1 MGLVS
6 VLKTLRSRIGAA
18 WAALVSGIFAFWKAF
33 DVRDLLVY
41 GGLLC
46 IGYGLYQLFPW
57 LGWTAFGLGS
67 MLLGLGWL
75 FRVRK

>member
-6 VLKTLRSRIGAA
+6 ALKAVKSQIGAA
-18 WAALVSGIFAFWKAF
+18 WAAF
-33 DVRDLLVY
+33 DIRDLLVY
-41 GGLLC
+41 GGLFS
-46 IGYGLYQLFPW
+46 IGYGLYQFRPW
-57 LGWTAFGLGS
+57 LGWTVFGLFS

>member
-1 MGLVS
+1 MGFVS
-6 VLKTLRSRIGAA
+6 ALKTTKSRINAA
-18 WAALVSGIFAFWKAF
+18 WAAF

-41 GGLLC
+41 GGLVS

-57 LGWTAFGLGS
+57 LGWTAFGVVS

-75 FRVRK
+75 FRVKK

>member
-6 VLKTLRSRIGAA
+6 ALKTAKSRLGAM
-18 WAALVSGIFAFWKAF
+18 WAAF
-33 DVRDLLVY
+33 DVRDILVY
-41 GGLLC
+41 GGLLS
-46 IGYGLYQLFPW
+46 IGYGLYQFLPW
-57 LGWTAFGLGS
+57 LGWTVGGLIS

>member
-1 MGLVS
+1 MGLVTA
-6 VLKTLRSRIGAA
+6 LKTLKSRISAA
-18 WAALVSGIFAFWKAF
+18 WAAF
-33 DVRDLLVY
+33 DIRDLLVY
-41 GGLLC
+41 GGLFS

-57 LGWTAFGLGS
+57 LGWTAFGIVS

>member
-1 MGLVS
+1 MGFVS
-6 VLKTLRSRIGAA
+6 ILNTIKSRLGAA
-18 WAALVSGIFAFWKAF
+18 WAAF

-41 GGLLC
+41 GGLIS
-46 IGYGLYQLFPW
+46 IGYGLYQFRPW
-57 LGWTAFGLGS
+57 LGWTAFGVVS

>member
-6 VLKTLRSRIGAA
+6 ALNTIKSRLGAA
-18 WAALVSGIFAFWKAF
+18 WAAL
-33 DVRDLLVY
+33 DVRDLLIY
-41 GGLLC
+41 GGLC
-46 IGYGLYQLFPW
+46 SIGYGLYQFRPW
-57 LGWTAFGLGS
+57 LGWTAFGIVS

>member
-1 MGLVS
+1 MSLVS
-6 VLKTLRSRIGAA
+6 VFGTLKSRINAA
-18 WAALVSGIFAFWKAF
+18 WKAL

-41 GGLLC
+41 GGLFS

-57 LGWTAFGLGS
+57 LGWTAFGVVS

>member
-6 VLKTLRSRIGAA
+6 VLKTVKSRIGAA
-18 WAALVSGIFAFWKAF
+18 WAAL

-41 GGLLC
+41 GGLLS

-57 LGWTAFGLGS
+57 LGWTAFGIVS
-67 MLLGLGWL
+67 MLLGLGWIL
-75 FRVRK
+75 RVRK

>member
-6 VLKTLRSRIGAA
+6 VLETLRSRISAA
-18 WAALVSGIFAFWKAF
+18 WAALASGVFALWKAF
-33 DVRDLLVY
+33 DIRDLLVY
-41 GGLLC
+41 GGLLS

-57 LGWTAFGLGS
+57 LGWTVFGLIS